1 MSARLLERP
10 TLSHVLFDD
19 LESFFHLV
27 LFLSL
32 CLFQTNMSD
41 EHQIIFKKVFAESD
55 YDEGRNAFVGGA
67 GKQLLI
73 THEWYI
79 RDPALSFTD
88 NGALTSW
95 ITTARLALKDY
106 YDLGSN
112 ADGLALATEELLP
125 DDPLYE
131 AKKAWDRLPVKDHRA
146 MKIAFEEALRQTAW
160 STAKPGKPPFDR
172 SPRYQKQ
179 HSTKQSGGGK
189 TSVDSRTSR
198 QSSALASSSSL
209 QVPGPASGS
218 SLHRRSSRI
227 AAKQPQDGADGS
239 GSAGGG

>member
-1 MSARLLERP
+1 MSARLLHRP
-10 TLSHVLFDD
+10 ALSHVLFDD

-32 CLFQTNMSD
+32 CLFQTNMPAG
-41 EHQIIFKKVFAESD
+41 HQIIFKKVFTESE
-55 YDEGRNAFVGGA
+55 YDENRKAYVGGT
-67 GKQLLI
+67 GKLALI
-73 THEWYI
+73 TYQWYI
-79 RDPALSFTD
+79 RDPALVFID

-95 ITTARLALKDY
+95 ITTARLALKGY

-112 ADGLALATEELLP
+112 AAGLDLVTEELQP
-125 DDPLYE
+125 GHPLYE
-131 AKKAWDRLPVKDHRA
+131 TKKAWDRLLVKDHRA
-146 MKIAFEEALRQTAW
+146 MKIAFEEALRQAAW
-160 STAKPGKPPFDR
+160 STAKPGKSPFEQ

-179 HSTKQSGGGK
+179 PGGGK
-189 TSVDSRTSR
+189 TSVDSRTSL

-218 SLHRRSSRI
+218 SLQRRSPRI
-227 AAKQPQDGADGS
+227 AAKQLQDGADGS

>member
-1 MSARLLERP
+1 MSARLLNKP
-10 TLSHVLFDD
+10 ALSHVLFDD

-32 CLFQTNMSD
+32 CLFQTNMPA
-41 EHQIIFKKVFAESD
+41 EHQIIFKRVFSESEYNEKRKVFI
-55 YDEGRNAFVGGA
+55 GGA

-79 RDPALSFTD
+79 SDPTLSFID

-95 ITTARLALKDY
+95 ITTARLALKAY

-112 ADGLALATEELLP
+112 ANGLALVTEELQP
-125 DDPLYE
+125 DHPLYE
-131 AKKAWDRLPVKDHRA
+131 AKKVWDRLPVKDHRA
-146 MKIAFEEALRQTAW
+146 MKIAFEEALKQAAW
-160 STAKPGKPPFDR
+160 STAKPGKPPFER

-218 SLHRRSSRI
+218 SLHRRSPRI
-227 AAKQPQDGADGS
+227 AAKQLQDGADGS
-239 GSAGGG
+239 GSAGGV